1 MMQKKTLNH
10 IALACLVAITC
21 SPALAKNI
29 KLKPGLWKI
38 ESRTRLFNRDVPY
51 VSKIIALGPEALQVH
66 VQSMLH
72 QNRIRITDDGNA
84 TICVTAKQIAKND
97 FVNDEGSGCDV
108 GNGMRTGNT
117 IHYNINCTAP
127 KGSGHTEVT
136 ITSRT
141 HWVASSNLK
150 ITVRGITQ
158 DVGNESA
165 GTWLSSTCPVGQ

>member
-1 MMQKKTLNH
+1 MIQKKTLNH
-10 IALACLVAITC
+10 IALACLLAATC
-21 SPALAKNI
+21 SPVLAKNI

-51 VSKIIALGPEALQVH
+51 VSKIIALGPEALQIH
-66 VQSMLH
+66 VQDMLQ

-108 GNGMRTGNT
+108 GNGIRTGNT

-127 KGSGHTEVT
+127 KGNGHTEVT

-141 HWVASSNLK
+141 NWVASSNLQ

-158 DVGNESA
+158 IVGNESA
-165 GTWLSSTCPVGQ
+165 GTWLGNTCPLGQ